1 MVLIHDL
8 IHFVVVLA
16 DRGDKVKFVL
26 GPAGCGKTLTVN
38 NVVSQLQ
45 SLPVQDQN
53 DAAWPCVRVDV
64 QYTRTLPQFYKLLS
78 QVLA

>member
-1 MVLIHDL
+1 MIHS
-8 IHFVVVLA
+8 VNVLA

-38 NVVSQLQ
+38 KVLSQLQ

-53 DAAWPCVRVDV
+53 DAGWHCVRLDV